1 MTEQY
6 VGVSIDTKEEKS
18 SKLNRAKQY
27 YISFEERK
35 QQLIKEKE
43 YEKELNKRKHKSPF
57 SLYCQVNYNQ
67 HLFSLCAANP
77 SACTLF
83 LFLLNCIDRKNCVM
97 ISYDTIQK
105 VLGVSKSTVTRNIQ
119 YLKKYKYIAIIKQGT
134 SNLYVINP
142 YIAWRNGVDKLK
154 TCPFPNL
161 EKPILPKN
169 FKKYPYLRSCRGEKV
184 LPKKE
189 TTQPKNMFES
199 HYDIKTM

>member
-1 MTEQY
+1 MNEKF
-6 VGVSIDTKEEKS
+6 VGVSFDTKEENS
-18 SKLNRAKQY
+18 SKLNRAKQHC
-27 YISFEERK
+27 ISFKERE
-35 QQLIKEKE
+35 QQLNKEEE

-67 HLFSLCAANP
+67 HLFSLCDANP

-97 ISYDTIQK
+97 ISYETVQK

-119 YLKKYKYIAIIKQGT
+119 YLKEYKYIAVIKQGT
-134 SNLYVINP
+134 SNLYILNP
-142 YIAWRNGVDKLK
+142 YIVWRNSVDKLK

-169 FKKYPYLRSCRGEKV
+169 FEKYPNLRSHRGQKV
-184 LPKKE
+184 LPKR
-189 TTQPKNMFES
+189 ES
-199 HYDIKTM
+199 TPSKTKYDLHYDTRPM